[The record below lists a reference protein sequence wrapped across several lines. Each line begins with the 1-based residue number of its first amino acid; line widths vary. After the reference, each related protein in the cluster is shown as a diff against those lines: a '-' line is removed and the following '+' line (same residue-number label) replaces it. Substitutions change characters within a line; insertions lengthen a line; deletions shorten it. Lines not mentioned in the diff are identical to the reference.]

1 MKRRRSLYARPVI
14 VRGQQCAVARLTV
27 KPGVILAAHLNT
39 LLQGLAVG
47 GFRSCVMEHRER
59 RSVAD
64 RCAG

>member
-1 MKRRRSLYARPVI
+1 MRWGAAY
-14 VRGQQCAVARLTV
+14 GQV
-27 KPGVILAAHLNT
+27 GVILAAHLNG
-39 LLQGLAVG
+39 LLQGLVVG